1 MPFGSE
7 GLSEGIGLAL
17 SGGGFRATLFHC
29 GALWRLAELGYLG
42 RLDRISSVSGGS
54 ITAGVL
60 GLRWETLRADGFT
73 VASLVEHVVTPLR
86 AYCARNVDAPAI
98 VQGLI
103 VPFRSIPDFL
113 ASDYD
118 DHLFHRATLQDLPD
132 RPRFVINSTN
142 LATGVDFR
150 FSKPYAG
157 DYRIGLVDRPRFP
170 MALAVA
176 ASSAFPPVLSPV
188 VLETDPAS
196 FVRWTGSDLFDD
208 VRLRQRILL
217 TDGGAYDNLGLQTI
231 ANRFRTI
238 LASDAGAP
246 FDYQWGESRDWLR
259 HGLRVLTVVTKQALS
274 LRRSWLVERYRTG
287 QRGGAYWGIGSD
299 LGRYPRAAFKVPFS
313 TSSQL
318 ARIRTRLDAFNGEE
332 QETLVN
338 WGYAVCDAALRS
350 WVDPGAPAPTG
361 WPYPAH
367 ALDRA
372 LSPKVKVEPSRDVL
386 EAEPAGAGVSA
397 P

>member
-7 GLSEGIGLAL
+7 GMSEGIGLAL

-60 GLRWETLRADGFT
+60 GLRWSTLRADGFAL
-73 VASLVEHVVTPLR
+73 ASLLEHVVTPLR

-98 VQGLI
+98 VGGLL
-103 VPFRSIPDFL
+103 VPFKSIPDFL
-113 ASDYD
+113 VADYA
-118 DHLFHRATLQDLPD
+118 DHLFRRATLQDLPD
-132 RPRFVINSTN
+132 QPRFVINSTN

-157 DYRIGLVDRPRFP
+157 DYRIGLVERPRFP
-170 MALAVA
+170 LALAVA

-196 FVRWTGSDLFDD
+196 FVRWTGSDLHED
-208 VRLRQRILL
+208 VHLRERILL
-217 TDGGAYDNLGLQTI
+217 TDGGAYDNLGLQTVST
-231 ANRFRTI
+231 RLRTI

-246 FDYQWGESRDWLR
+246 FDYQWGESRDWVR

-274 LRRSWLVERYRTG
+274 LRRRWLLEQYRTR
-287 QRGGAYWGIGSD
+287 QRSGAYWGIGSD
-299 LGRYPRAAFKVPFS
+299 LGKYPRAAFRVPFS
-313 TSSQL
+313 TSSRL
-318 ARIRTRLDAFNGEE
+318 ARIRTRLNAFNDEE

-338 WGYAVCDAALRS
+338 WGYAICDAAIRS
-350 WVDPGAPAPTG
+350 WVDVGAPTPGG
-361 WPYPAH
+361 WPYPAR
-367 ALDRA
+367 ALDRE
-372 LSPKVKVEPSRDVL
+372 LSPKVKIEPSRDL
-386 EAEPAGAGVSA
+386 PETDPIEDPS
-397 P
+397 

>member
-7 GLSEGIGLAL
+7 GMSDGMGLAL

-60 GLRWETLRADGFT
+60 GLRWNVLRADRFA
-73 VASLVEHVVTPLR
+73 VASLVEHVVAPLR

-98 VQGLI
+98 IQGLL

-118 DHLFHRATLQDLPD
+118 DQLFRSATLQSLPD
-132 RPRFVINSTN
+132 VPRFVINSTN

-157 DYRIGLVDRPRFP
+157 DYRIGLIERPRFP
-170 MALAVA
+170 LAVAVA

-196 FVRWTGSDLFDD
+196 FVRWTGSDLHDD
-208 VRLRQRILL
+208 VHLRERVLL
-217 TDGGAYDNLGLQTI
+217 TDGGAYDNLGLQTVST
-231 ANRFRTI
+231 RFKTI

-246 FDYQWGESRDWLR
+246 FDYQWGESRDWVR
-259 HGLRVLTVVTKQALS
+259 HGLRVLTVVSRQALS
-274 LRRSWLVERYRTG
+274 LRRRWLVEQYRTK
-287 QRGGAYWGIGSD
+287 QRSGAYWGIGSD
-299 LGRYPRAAFKVPFS
+299 LRRYPRAAFQVPFS
-313 TSSQL
+313 TSSRL
-318 ARIRTRLDAFNGEE
+318 AMIRTRLNAFTDEE

-338 WGYAVCDAALRS
+338 WGYAICDAAIRS
-350 WVDPGAPAPTG
+350 WVDPGAPAPSG

-367 ALDRA
+367 ALDRE
-372 LSPKVKVEPSRDVL
+372 LSPRIKVEPSRDL
-386 EAEPAGAGVSA
+386 LEPA
-397 P
+397 PTEDQP

>member
-7 GLSEGIGLAL
+7 GMSEGIGLAL

-29 GALWRLAELGYLG
+29 GTLWRLAELGYLV

-60 GLRWETLRADGFT
+60 GLHWNDLRADGFT
-73 VASLVEHVVTPLR
+73 VASLLKHVVTPLR

-98 VQGLI
+98 VEGLL
-103 VPFRSIPDFL
+103 VPFKSIPDFL
-113 ASDYD
+113 ASDYA
-118 DHLFHRATLQDLPD
+118 DHLFRRATLQDLPYE
-132 RPRFVINSTN
+132 PRFVINSTN

-157 DYRIGLVDRPRFP
+157 DHRLGRIDNPKFP
-170 MALAVA
+170 LAVAVA

-196 FVRWTGSDLFDD
+196 FVRWTGADLYDD
-208 VRLRQRILL
+208 VHLRERLLL
-217 TDGGAYDNLGLQTI
+217 TDGGAYDNLGLQTVS
-231 ANRFRTI
+231 NRFNTI

-246 FDYQWGESRDWLR
+246 FDYQWGEGRDWIR

-274 LRRSWLVERYRTG
+274 LRRSWLLEKYRTK
-287 QRGGAYWGIGSD
+287 QRKGAYWGIGSD
-299 LGRYPRAAFKVPFS
+299 IRRYPRAAFQVPFS
-313 TSSQL
+313 TSSRL
-318 ARIRTRLDAFNGEE
+318 ARIRTRLNAFNEEE

-338 WGYAVCDAALRS
+338 WGYAICDAAMRS
-350 WVDPGAPAPTG
+350 WVDPGAPAPSG

-367 ALDRA
+367 ALDRE
-372 LSPKVKVEPSRDVL
+372 LSPKVKVEPSRDLL
-386 EAEPAGAGVSA
+386 ENEPTEDQS
-397 P
+397 